1 MLELLLRGLLFL
13 GEAILGL
20 IFGYFFYSAGWLL
33 LRLLTLGRYPR
44 LPLDRSRQPTRQLD
58 RLLRRPLPGCPATG
72 CTGSPLRLNTSR
84 VFA

>member
-20 IFGYFFYSAGWLL
+20 IFGYFVYSAGWLL

-44 LPLDRSRQPTRQLD
+44 LPLRQIDP
-58 RLLRRPLPGCPATG
+58 
-72 CTGSPLRLNTSR
+72 GSPRGNWIASFGVLCL
-84 VFA
+84 VALPLAVLVLLYG